1 MIRNSKRFLFVIISL
16 LICTLHS
23 YTQDAIGITEPD
35 PALIGIESAQQSL
48 REVSISKFEDAAFWY
63 GTIGA
68 DSGILTIRTKEGA
81 PLGKEPIEGEQE
93 VGIVEEDNNVLG
105 VKVEFFK
112 RGVMDFTVNPVRP
125 LPIEGITK
133 TVSVWAVGRNTRH
146 VLKLIIKDH
155 FGNYAELTMGEL
167 NFSGWKKMVVAIPPN
182 IVQRN
187 YHYNDKMGI
196 QIIGFKVE
204 CDLEETYGRY
214 YLYLDDL
221 RAVTDLF
228 AEENR
233 DEDDIN
239 DAW

>member
-1 MIRNSKRFLFVIISL
+1 MFKSSKKVLFTIIAL
-16 LICTLHS
+16 FICTIS
-23 YTQDAIGITEPD
+23 GYAQQGVSEPD
-35 PALIGIESAQQSL
+35 PGLIGIESAQQSL
-48 REVSISKFEDAAFWY
+48 REISISKFEDAAFWY
-63 GTIGA
+63 AKIGA
-68 DSGILTIRTKEGA
+68 DDGIITVRDKEGSPA
-81 PLGKEPIEGEQE
+81 EKEPIEGEQE
-93 VGIVEEDNNVLG
+93 VGITETDKNVLG
-105 VKVEFFK
+105 VRVDFFR
-112 RGVMDFTVNPVRP
+112 RGMIDFTINPIRP

-133 TVSVWAVGRNTRH
+133 TVSLWVAGRNTRH

-204 CDLEETYGRY
+204 CDLEETYGKY
-214 YLYLDDL
+214 YLYFDDL

-228 AEENR
+228 AEQNR
-233 DEDDIN
+233 DADDIN